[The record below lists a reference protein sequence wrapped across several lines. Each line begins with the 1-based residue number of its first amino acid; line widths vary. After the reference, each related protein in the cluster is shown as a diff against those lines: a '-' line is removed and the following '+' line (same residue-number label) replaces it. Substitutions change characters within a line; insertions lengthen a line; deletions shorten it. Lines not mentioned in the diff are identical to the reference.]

1 NALHPEHLRRRPKP
15 RQSGGAKHRIDRS
28 RQPLQIQAGGRP
40 PPRDHCRRP
49 PSPTTPERRHRAATP
64 DRKRRPPSSAECL
77 PSPPPISRASSPTR
91 SPPHKLHR
99 RTKRGPLLYVLYPRQ
114 RSVDP
119 PREQLCLSLTAL
131 PSLLPCSNHENL
143 TALLKCGVYL
153 VLDKLEL
160 QVYRRLVKK
169 IHIIQR
175 EKEPSKANQI
185 KLEVSATILVE

>member
-143 TALLKCGVYL
+143 TGTLIAYFSCSVTKMRCLPCVG
-153 VLDKLEL
+153 
-160 QVYRRLVKK
+160 Q
-169 IHIIQR
+169 
-175 EKEPSKANQI
+175 
-185 KLEVSATILVE
+185 T